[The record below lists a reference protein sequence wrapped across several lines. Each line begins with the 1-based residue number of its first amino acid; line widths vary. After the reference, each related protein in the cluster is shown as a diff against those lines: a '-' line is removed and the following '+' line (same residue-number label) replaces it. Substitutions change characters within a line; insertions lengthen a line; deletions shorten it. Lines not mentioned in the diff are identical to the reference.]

1 MEKGL
6 HIGHRAR
13 LRARVEANGIASL
26 APHEQV
32 EYLLFAAIP
41 RRDVNPL
48 AHELLARF
56 GSLEAICAA
65 SVEEL
70 TAFRG
75 IGPKTADLLRKA
87 PQIAATYQAARPV
100 LRKAYGRAEI
110 EELVLRRL
118 AHVADEHLILLCFNS
133 RMELLFEDCIARG
146 TPASVQASMRSLLAG
161 AMTER
166 TAAVVLAHSHPGGF
180 PFPSDE
186 DRYFTLEA
194 ADLFGR
200 IGVQLVA
207 HYIVADGAIQPIVV
221 SSAAEQEGLR

>member
-6 HIGHRAR
+6 HSGHRAR

-32 EYLLFAAIP
+32 EYLLFDAIP

-75 IGPKTADLLRKA
+75 IGRKA
-87 PQIAATYQAARPV
+87 AAHLRAIPRIAITYQAARLV
-100 LRKAYGRAEI
+100 LRKEYGRTEI

-118 AHVADEHLILLCFNS
+118 AHATDERLILLCFNS

-146 TPASVQASMRSLLAG
+146 TPASVQASMRSLLVG
-161 AMTER
+161 AMTEK

-180 PFPSDE
+180 SFPSDE

-194 ADLFGR
+194 NDLFGR
-200 IGVQLVA
+200 IGVQLIE
-207 HYIVADGAIQPIVV
+207 HYIVADGTIRPIMAP
-221 SSAAEQEGLR
+221 SAAEQEGLR